1 MDYENNF
8 FNTEQY
14 DDYNDNAPLTPPRD
28 KNAITNNGSSS
39 SSSTQ
44 QQPAADD
51 ENVPLSQL
59 AAGPPA
65 PPPDDDDDDDDDAP
79 LVQPAVAAV
88 AALSHPSKLRTGPL
102 EVKQSH

>member
-44 QQPAADD
+44 QQPAADN
-51 ENVPLSQL
+51 EQLPLSQL
-59 AAGPPA
+59 AAGPP
-65 PPPDDDDDDDDDAP
+65 PPPPDDDDDDDAP
-79 LVQPAVAAV
+79 LVQPARATV
-88 AALSHPSKLRTGPL
+88 AALSTVKARTGTP
-102 EVKQSH
+102 